1 MRIILMDKLGSI
13 GLFETNVDSLLL
25 SDYDVDDYKLQTLC
39 NYYDIPLVGA
49 HRALAD
55 CYATGLLLECL
66 AKDRE

>member
-1 MRIILMDKLGSI
+1 MLGN
-13 GLFETNVDSLLL
+13 GLGTGVETEAVLAQAMH
-25 SDYDVDDYKLQTLC
+25 DYDVDDYKLKTLC
-39 NYYDIPLVGA
+39 NYYGIPLVGA